1 MHLCARDYLPTLC
14 MMLAVS
20 TDALVVLTPHK
31 RPELD
36 PAWGWFLRHESR
48 DTYWRIRTRRYGTGG
63 AAPPLDSISLEA
75 ARDGGSEDE
84 EDVSD
89 AEDEQRR
96 RS

>member
-1 MHLCARDYLPTLC
+1 

-20 TDALVVLTPHK
+20 TDALIVLTPHK

-36 PAWGWFLRHESR
+36 PAWGWFLQHESR

-63 AAPPLDSISLEA
+63 AEPALDSISLEA